1 MSSYPV
7 RTCGY
12 LVSSHFCYHETEN
25 QTKLV
30 DMNMSSADRVASE
43 REFAKSLFDSL
54 SEATIEATGQKLRVY
69 LDQVRLEDGNR
80 W

>member
-1 MSSYPV
+1 
-7 RTCGY
+7 
-12 LVSSHFCYHETEN
+12 
-25 QTKLV
+25 
-30 DMNMSSADRVASE
+30 MNMSSADRVASE

>member
-1 MSSYPV
+1 M
-7 RTCGY
+7 
-12 LVSSHFCYHETEN
+12 SSHFCYHETEK